1 MRNNLFLFL
10 QIQRIKIIWL
20 NILILENRTHIWWIR
35 VRIPLPALILGGSSK
50 NISSFDEQQSSVDKK
65 KGANERMVTL
75 NIQKSKGLEIDIL
88 EEAEIVKKIESITKS
103 LRKQYF
109 KNSLLNLLEKYREC
123 KDPYKG
129 VEILTQIANLQ
140 PFLFAYYMIQ

>member
-1 MRNNLFLFL
+1 M
-10 QIQRIKIIWL
+10 
-20 NILILENRTHIWWIR
+20 
-35 VRIPLPALILGGSSK
+35 GSSSK